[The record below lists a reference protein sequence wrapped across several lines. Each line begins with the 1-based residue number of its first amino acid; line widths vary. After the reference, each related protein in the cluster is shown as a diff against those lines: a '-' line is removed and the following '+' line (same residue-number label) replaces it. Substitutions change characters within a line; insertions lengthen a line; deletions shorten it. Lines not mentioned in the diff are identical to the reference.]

1 MEDPHLL
8 EKYHR
13 DPAALSLTDVCPKLN
28 EQCLKITPRNIGP
41 DRVGKDGFQGSLVP
55 SSHRENST
63 TMRYYSQAPKHSA
76 HRRRHKGFTLAFSRV
91 WKQNRG
97 ASGVWR
103 LSAPGPWSV
112 SPVWVARLERLPQG
126 VKVGIT
132 PPWIPLCAIMAPA
145 HVSVLEAPSQADAA
159 QRLAQGSQSRL
170 AHLCERQ
177 RLGRHGDIT
186 SQSQANGCAT
196 RTRHGAVRRVPRR
209 RTRSPAAMHLSP
221 PHGVPRS
228 VTVLSVLGEASA
240 VVDSL
245 REKVWAW

>member
-1 MEDPHLL
+1 MTS
-8 EKYHR
+8 
-13 DPAALSLTDVCPKLN
+13 AMTCVIVLSPTRVYETD
-28 EQCLKITPRNIGP
+28 
-41 DRVGKDGFQGSLVP
+41 
-55 SSHRENST
+55 
-63 TMRYYSQAPKHSA
+63 HSA
-76 HRRRHKGFTLAFSRV
+76 SISARQRAVEAHEPMAAQH
-91 WKQNRG
+91 RG

-103 LSAPGPWSV
+103 LSAPGSWSGFL
-112 SPVWVARLERLPQG
+112 VWVARLERLPQG